1 MRKNDIFDI
10 DFFDEDT
17 EPKPQKKPAKRPK
30 LAKVN
35 EELSML
41 SACDA
46 IVDIMSDSGLSAV
59 ALKKAKPYLRYVAE
73 KQQLTEMQAMFF
85 ALILNI
91 SLEGKTY
98 VEDIAELLD
107 CRNITILCYSNDI
120 DELVSRHLVIRSN
133 KDNASSYRVAND
145 VIEAMKADKCYIKEH
160 KTELT
165 GAKFFYEVSVL
176 FDMRSAKEL
185 TYRELVDELKQ
196 LMDDNPQVEF
206 VRELRKMK
214 IENDEHIMIL
224 TIFAAIYVVKDYTN
238 VSLENLEDLI
248 PESGGIREIKRSLS
262 AGYHPL
268 IEKELIKKGGSD
280 GGLLFEASF
289 QLTIPTMER
298 LLAEFYV
305 PVPSRF
311 RQADIIRHDK
321 IEMRPMFYN
330 EKVRQHTERLMS
342 LMSADNYD
350 AICQRLREKKLGTG
364 FTCLFYGSPGTGKT
378 ETALQIARQ
387 TGRDIMRVELSQLR
401 DQYVGESEKQVKA
414 LFKRYAKIAQ
424 ESSIVPILLF
434 NEADGIINR
443 RMEHVQHS
451 VDKMENA
458 IQNIILQELE
468 NFNGILIATT
478 NLTSTLDPAFER
490 RFLYK
495 INFEKPDLGVRK
507 SIWHAMI
514 PELDE
519 PTVNML
525 ASRYPFSGG
534 QIRNVATKLSIDSI
548 LYGEVSATPNSLNS
562 YCLQEHISKE
572 GHHIGF

>member
-46 IVDIMSDSGLSAV
+46 IVDIMSDSGLSAT

-145 VIEAMKADKCYIKEH
+145 VIEAMKADKCYVKDH

-495 INFEKPDLGVRK
+495 INFEKPDLSVRK

-519 PTVNML
+519 STVNTI
-525 ASRYPFSGG
+525 ASRFPFSGG

-548 LYGEVSATPNSLNS
+548 LYGEASATPNSLNS

>member
-1 MRKNDIFDI
+1 MRKDDIFDI
-10 DFFDEDT
+10 DFFDDDT
-17 EPKPQKKPAKRPK
+17 EPKSKKKPAKRPK
-30 LAKVN
+30 LAKVH

-145 VIEAMKADKCYIKEH
+145 VIEAMKANKCYIKEH

-185 TYRELVDELKQ
+185 TYQELVDELKQ

-268 IEKELIKKGGSD
+268 IVKELIKKGGSN
-280 GGLLFEASF
+280 GGLLFEATF

-350 AICQRLREKKLGTG
+350 AICQRLREKKLSTG

-495 INFEKPDLGVRK
+495 INFEKPDLSVRK

-519 PTVNML
+519 STVNTI

-548 LYGEVSATPNSLNS
+548 LYGEASATPNSLNS

>member
-495 INFEKPDLGVRK
+495 INFEKPDLSVRK

-519 PTVNML
+519 STVNTI

-548 LYGEVSATPNSLNS
+548 LYGEASATPNSLNS

>member
-1 MRKNDIFDI
+1 
-10 DFFDEDT
+10 
-17 EPKPQKKPAKRPK
+17 
-30 LAKVN
+30 
-35 EELSML
+35 ML
-41 SACDA
+41 S
-46 IVDIMSDSGLSAV
+46 
-59 ALKKAKPYLRYVAE
+59 K
-73 KQQLTEMQAMFF
+73 
-85 ALILNI
+85 
-91 SLEGKTY
+91 
-98 VEDIAELLD
+98 
-107 CRNITILCYSNDI
+107 
-120 DELVSRHLVIRSN
+120 
-133 KDNASSYRVAND
+133 
-145 VIEAMKADKCYIKEH
+145 
-160 KTELT
+160 
-165 GAKFFYEVSVL
+165 
-176 FDMRSAKEL
+176 
-185 TYRELVDELKQ
+185 
-196 LMDDNPQVEF
+196 
-206 VRELRKMK
+206 K

-224 TIFAAIYVVKDYTN
+224 TIFAAIYVVKDDTN

-268 IEKELIKKGGSD
+268 IVKELIKKGGSN
-280 GGLLFEASF
+280 GGLLFEATF

-311 RQADIIRHDK
+311 RQADIIPHDK

-342 LMSADNYD
+342 LMSANNYD
-350 AICQRLREKKLGTG
+350 AICQRLREKKLSTG

-424 ESSIVPILLF
+424 ELSMVPILLF

-562 YCLQEHISKE
+562 YCQQEHISKE

>member
-145 VIEAMKADKCYIKEH
+145 VIEAMKADKCYVKDH

-280 GGLLFEASF
+280 GGLLFEATF

-350 AICQRLREKKLGTG
+350 AICQRLREKKLSTG

-495 INFEKPDLGVRK
+495 INFEKPDLSVRK

-519 PTVNML
+519 STVNTI

-548 LYGEVSATPNSLNS
+548 LYGEASATPNSLNS

>member
-145 VIEAMKADKCYIKEH
+145 VIEAMKANKCYIKEH

-185 TYRELVDELKQ
+185 TYQELVDELKQ

-280 GGLLFEASF
+280 GGLLFEATF

-350 AICQRLREKKLGTG
+350 AICQRLREKKLSTG

-495 INFEKPDLGVRK
+495 INFEKPDLSVRK

-519 PTVNML
+519 STVNTI
-525 ASRYPFSGG
+525 ASRFPFSGG

-548 LYGEVSATPNSLNS
+548 LYGEASATPNSLNS

>member
-10 DFFDEDT
+10 DFFDDDT
-17 EPKPQKKPAKRPK
+17 EPKPKKKPAKRPK
-30 LAKVN
+30 LANVH

-46 IVDIMSDSGLSAV
+46 IVDIMSDSGLSAT

-120 DELVSRHLVIRSN
+120 AELVSRHLVIRSN

-176 FDMRSAKEL
+176 FDMRCAKEL
-185 TYRELVDELKQ
+185 TYQELVEELKQ

-206 VRELRKMK
+206 VRELRKTK

-224 TIFAAIYVVKDYTN
+224 TIFAAIYVVKDDTN

-268 IEKELIKKGGSD
+268 IVKELIKKGGSN
-280 GGLLFEASF
+280 GGLLFEATF

-330 EKVRQHTERLMS
+330 AKVRQYTERLMS

-350 AICQRLREKKLGTG
+350 AICQRLREKKLSTG

-424 ESSIVPILLF
+424 ESSTVPILLF

-519 PTVNML
+519 STVNML

-548 LYGEVSATPNSLNS
+548 LYGKASATPNSLNS

>member
-17 EPKPQKKPAKRPK
+17 ELKPQKKPAKRPK

-46 IVDIMSDSGLSAV
+46 IVDIMSDSGLSAT
-59 ALKKAKPYLRYVAE
+59 ALKKAKPYLKYVAE

-176 FDMRSAKEL
+176 FDMRCAKEL
-185 TYRELVDELKQ
+185 TYQELVDELKQ

-224 TIFAAIYVVKDYTN
+224 TIFAAIYVVKDDTN

-268 IEKELIKKGGSD
+268 IVKELIKKGGSN
-280 GGLLFEASF
+280 GGLLFEATF

-311 RQADIIRHDK
+311 RQADIIPHDK

-350 AICQRLREKKLGTG
+350 AICQRLREKKLSTG

-434 NEADGIINR
+434 NEADGIINC

-495 INFEKPDLGVRK
+495 INFEKPDLSVRK

-519 PTVNML
+519 STVNTI

-562 YCLQEHISKE
+562 YCQQEHISKE

>member
-145 VIEAMKADKCYIKEH
+145 VIEAMKADKCYVKDH

-280 GGLLFEASF
+280 GGLLFEATF

-311 RQADIIRHDK
+311 RQADIIRHNK

-350 AICQRLREKKLGTG
+350 AICQRLREKKLSTG

-458 IQNIILQELE
+458 IQNIILQEME
-468 NFNGILIATT
+468 NFEGILIATT

-495 INFEKPDLGVRK
+495 INFEKPDLSVRK

-519 PTVNML
+519 STVNTI

-548 LYGEVSATPNSLNS
+548 LYGEASATPNSLNS

>member
-1 MRKNDIFDI
+1 MRKDDIFDI
-10 DFFDEDT
+10 DFFDDDT
-17 EPKPQKKPAKRPK
+17 EPKPKKKPAKRPK
-30 LAKVN
+30 LTKVN

-145 VIEAMKADKCYIKEH
+145 VIEAMKANKCYIKEH

-185 TYRELVDELKQ
+185 TYQELVDELKQ

-342 LMSADNYD
+342 LMSANNYD
-350 AICQRLREKKLGTG
+350 AICQRLREKKLSTG
-364 FTCLFYGSPGTGKT
+364 FTCLFYGAPGTGKT

-495 INFEKPDLGVRK
+495 INFEKPDLSVRK

-519 PTVNML
+519 STVNTI
-525 ASRYPFSGG
+525 ASRFPFSGG

-548 LYGEVSATPNSLNS
+548 LYGEASATPNSLNS

>member
-145 VIEAMKADKCYIKEH
+145 VIEAMKANKCYIKEH

-224 TIFAAIYVVKDYTN
+224 TIFAAIYVVKDDTN

-280 GGLLFEASF
+280 GGLLFEATF

-350 AICQRLREKKLGTG
+350 AICQRLREKKLSTG

-495 INFEKPDLGVRK
+495 INFEKPDLSVRK

-548 LYGEVSATPNSLNS
+548 LYGEASATPNSLNS

>member
-224 TIFAAIYVVKDYTN
+224 TIFAAIYVVKDDTN

-280 GGLLFEASF
+280 GGLLFEATF

-350 AICQRLREKKLGTG
+350 AICQRLREKKLSTG

-424 ESSIVPILLF
+424 ESST
-434 NEADGIINR
+434 
-443 RMEHVQHS
+443 
-451 VDKMENA
+451 
-458 IQNIILQELE
+458 IQNIILQEME
-468 NFNGILIATT
+468 NFEGILIATT

-495 INFEKPDLGVRK
+495 INFEKPDLSVRK

-519 PTVNML
+519 STVNTI

-548 LYGEVSATPNSLNS
+548 LYGEASATPNSLNS

>member
-145 VIEAMKADKCYIKEH
+145 VIEAMKADKCYVKDH

-280 GGLLFEASF
+280 GGL
-289 QLTIPTMER
+289 
-298 LLAEFYV
+298 
-305 PVPSRF
+305 
-311 RQADIIRHDK
+311 
-321 IEMRPMFYN
+321 
-330 EKVRQHTERLMS
+330 
-342 LMSADNYD
+342 
-350 AICQRLREKKLGTG
+350 
-364 FTCLFYGSPGTGKT
+364 
-378 ETALQIARQ
+378 
-387 TGRDIMRVELSQLR
+387 
-401 DQYVGESEKQVKA
+401 
-414 LFKRYAKIAQ
+414 
-424 ESSIVPILLF
+424 
-434 NEADGIINR
+434 
-443 RMEHVQHS
+443 
-451 VDKMENA
+451 
-458 IQNIILQELE
+458 
-468 NFNGILIATT
+468 
-478 NLTSTLDPAFER
+478 
-490 RFLYK
+490 
-495 INFEKPDLGVRK
+495 
-507 SIWHAMI
+507 
-514 PELDE
+514 
-519 PTVNML
+519 
-525 ASRYPFSGG
+525 
-534 QIRNVATKLSIDSI
+534 
-548 LYGEVSATPNSLNS
+548 
-562 YCLQEHISKE
+562 
-572 GHHIGF
+572 

>member
-30 LAKVN
+30 LAKVH

-145 VIEAMKADKCYIKEH
+145 VIEAMKADKCYVKDH

-185 TYRELVDELKQ
+185 TYQELVDELKQ

-350 AICQRLREKKLGTG
+350 AICQRLREKKLSTG

-495 INFEKPDLGVRK
+495 INFEKPDLSVRK

-519 PTVNML
+519 STVNTI

-548 LYGEVSATPNSLNS
+548 LYGEASATPNSLNS

>member
-10 DFFDEDT
+10 DFFDDDT
-17 EPKPQKKPAKRPK
+17 EPKSKKKPAKRPK
-30 LAKVN
+30 LANVHK
-35 EELSML
+35 ELSML
-41 SACDA
+41 SACDV
-46 IVDIMSDSGLSAV
+46 IVDIMSDSGLSAT
-59 ALKKAKPYLRYVAE
+59 ALKKAKPYLKYVAE

-176 FDMRSAKEL
+176 FDMRCAKEL
-185 TYRELVDELKQ
+185 TYQELVDELKQ

-224 TIFAAIYVVKDYTN
+224 TIFAAIYVVKDDTN

-268 IEKELIKKGGSD
+268 IVKELIKKGGSN
-280 GGLLFEASF
+280 GGLLFEVTF
-289 QLTIPTMER
+289 QLTIPTTER

-311 RQADIIRHDK
+311 RQADIIPHDK

-350 AICQRLREKKLGTG
+350 AICQRLREKKLSTG

-378 ETALQIARQ
+378 ETALQLARQ

-424 ESSIVPILLF
+424 ESSTVPILLF

-495 INFEKPDLGVRK
+495 INFEKPDIGVRK

-519 PTVNML
+519 STVNTI

-562 YCLQEHISKE
+562 YCQQEHISKE

>member
-145 VIEAMKADKCYIKEH
+145 VIEAMKADKCYVKDH

-495 INFEKPDLGVRK
+495 INFEKPDLSVRK

-519 PTVNML
+519 STVNTI
-525 ASRYPFSGG
+525 ASRFPFSGG

-548 LYGEVSATPNSLNS
+548 LYGEASATPNSLNS

>member
-46 IVDIMSDSGLSAV
+46 IVDIMSDSGLSAT
-59 ALKKAKPYLRYVAE
+59 ALKKAKPYLKYVAE

-176 FDMRSAKEL
+176 FDMRCAKEL
-185 TYRELVDELKQ
+185 TYQELVDELKQ

-224 TIFAAIYVVKDYTN
+224 TIFAAIYVVKDDTN

-268 IEKELIKKGGSD
+268 IVKELIKKGGSN
-280 GGLLFEASF
+280 GGLLFEATF

-311 RQADIIRHDK
+311 RQADIIPHDK

-342 LMSADNYD
+342 LMSANNYD
-350 AICQRLREKKLGTG
+350 AICQRLREKKLSTG
-364 FTCLFYGSPGTGKT
+364 FTCLFYGAPGTGKT

-424 ESSIVPILLF
+424 ESSMVPILLF

-562 YCLQEHISKE
+562 YCQQEHISKE

>member
-17 EPKPQKKPAKRPK
+17 ELKPQKKPAKRPK

-46 IVDIMSDSGLSAV
+46 IVDIMSDSGLSAT
-59 ALKKAKPYLRYVAE
+59 ALKKAKPYLKYVAE

-176 FDMRSAKEL
+176 FDMRCAKEL
-185 TYRELVDELKQ
+185 TYQELVDELKQ

-224 TIFAAIYVVKDYTN
+224 TIFAAIYVVKDDTN

-268 IEKELIKKGGSD
+268 IVKELIKKGGSN
-280 GGLLFEASF
+280 GGLLFEATF

-311 RQADIIRHDK
+311 RQADIIPHDK

-350 AICQRLREKKLGTG
+350 AICQRLREKKLSTG

-424 ESSIVPILLF
+424 ELSMVPILLF

-562 YCLQEHISKE
+562 YCQQEHISKE

>member
-1 MRKNDIFDI
+1 MRKDDIFDI
-10 DFFDEDT
+10 DFFDDDT
-17 EPKPQKKPAKRPK
+17 EPKPKKKPAKRSK
-30 LAKVN
+30 LAKVH

-41 SACDA
+41 SACDV
-46 IVDIMSDSGLSAV
+46 IVDIMSDSGLSAT
-59 ALKKAKPYLRYVAE
+59 ALKKAKPYLKYVAE

-133 KDNASSYRVAND
+133 KDNASSYRVANG

-185 TYRELVDELKQ
+185 TYQELVDELKQ

-224 TIFAAIYVVKDYTN
+224 TIFAAIYVVKDDIN
-238 VSLENLEDLI
+238 VSLENLEDMI

-268 IEKELIKKGGSD
+268 IVKQLIKKGGSD

-350 AICQRLREKKLGTG
+350 AICQRLREKKLSTG

-495 INFEKPDLGVRK
+495 INFEKPDLSVRK

-519 PTVNML
+519 STVNTI

-548 LYGEVSATPNSLNS
+548 LYGEASATPNSLNS
-562 YCLQEHISKE
+562 YCQQEHISKE

>member
-1 MRKNDIFDI
+1 MRKHDIFDI
-10 DFFDEDT
+10 DFFDDDT
-17 EPKPQKKPAKRPK
+17 KSKTKKKPAKSPK
-30 LAKVN
+30 LAKTRN
-35 EELSML
+35 ELNML

-46 IVDIMSDSGLSAV
+46 IVDIMSDSGLSEV
-59 ALKKAKPYLRYVAE
+59 PLKKAKPYLKYVAE
-73 KQQLTEMQAMFF
+73 KQQLSEMQAMFL

-91 SLEGKTY
+91 SLEGKMY

-107 CRNITILCYSNDI
+107 WRNITILRYISDI
-120 DELVSRHLVIRSN
+120 DELVSRHLVIKSN
-133 KDNASSYRVAND
+133 KENSISYRVAYD
-145 VIEAMKADKCYIKEH
+145 VIETMKADKCYVKEH
-160 KTELT
+160 KKGLT
-165 GAKFFYEVSVL
+165 GAKFFYEVCVL

-185 TYRELVDELKQ
+185 TYQELVEELKQ

-224 TIFAAIYVVKDYTN
+224 TIFATIYVVKDGN
-238 VSLENLEDLI
+238 FVRLEDLEDLI
-248 PESGGIREIKRSLS
+248 PDSGGIRKIKRSLT
-262 AGYHPL
+262 AGHHPL
-268 IEKELIKKGGSD
+268 IEQELIKKGGEGS
-280 GGLLFEASF
+280 LVFEATF
-289 QLTIPTMER
+289 QLAIPTMER

-305 PVPSRF
+305 PAPSCF
-311 RQADIIRHDK
+311 RQANVIRHDK
-321 IEMRPMFYN
+321 IEMHLMFYN
-330 EKVRQHTERLMS
+330 EKVRQQTDRLVS
-342 LMSADNYD
+342 LMRDDNYN
-350 AICQRLREKKLGTG
+350 AICQRLREKKLLTG

-378 ETALQIARQ
+378 ETALQLARQ

-414 LFKRYAKIAQ
+414 VFKRYAKLAQ
-424 ESSIVPILLF
+424 ESPVVPILLF

-443 RMEHVQHS
+443 RMENVKHS

-458 IQNIILQELE
+458 IQNIILQEME
-468 NFNGILIATT
+468 NFEGILIATT

-495 INFEKPDLGVRK
+495 INFEKPDLSVRK

-548 LYGEVSATPNSLNS
+548 LYGEVSATPHSLNS
-562 YCLQEHISKE
+562 YCLQEHITKE

>member
-1 MRKNDIFDI
+1 MRKDDIFDI

-30 LAKVN
+30 LAKVH

-46 IVDIMSDSGLSAV
+46 IVDIMSDSGLSAA

-145 VIEAMKADKCYIKEH
+145 VIEAMKANKCYIKEH

-185 TYRELVDELKQ
+185 TYQELVDELKQ

-289 QLTIPTMER
+289 QLTIPTLER

-350 AICQRLREKKLGTG
+350 AICQRLREKKLSTG

-495 INFEKPDLGVRK
+495 INFEKPDLSVRK

-519 PTVNML
+519 STVNTI

-548 LYGEVSATPNSLNS
+548 LYGEASATPNSLNS